1 MLKVLPASG
10 DNFLPVFRCVHGFCV
25 GEWFLAPSDEAALL
39 EQMKLNVAVEK
50 GGGGGGG
57 GEKGEK
63 SEREG
68 ATQDEE
74 QKGEEILTLC
84 TMWVQGGREM

>member
-39 EQMKLNVAVEK
+39 EQMKLNVAVER
-50 GGGGGGG
+50 GGGGGG

-68 ATQDEE
+68 ETQDEE
-74 QKGEEILTLC
+74 QKGEEILT
-84 TMWVQGGREM
+84 

>member
-39 EQMKLNVAVEK
+39 EQMKLNVAVERG

-68 ATQDEE
+68 ETQDEE
-74 QKGEEILTLC
+74 QKGEEILT
-84 TMWVQGGREM
+84 